1 MEGKSV
7 YRPQRPR
14 PECSVGHFAAE
25 NEFRVKALS
34 SPFNRDD
41 PQAVAA
47 ILLYINTLALLSS
60 PRGATTKRLIR

>member
-14 PECSVGHFAAE
+14 PEYPVERFATD
-25 NEFRVKALS
+25 NEFRVKALP

-41 PQAVAA
+41 QQAVAA
-47 ILLYINTLALLSS
+47 IFLYVNALALLSS
-60 PRGATTKRLIR
+60 PLGATTKHLIP